1 MADVRKIV
9 RAALESE
16 KVVFGAN
23 ESIRA
28 LKKNKAVQI
37 IVSRNCPANVKDR
50 IKAASSETVVME
62 FDGNAAEFG
71 IFCGKPFSIAVL
83 AIKE

>member
-16 KVVFGAN
+16 KAVFGAN
-23 ESIRA
+23 ESVRA
-28 LKKNKAVQI
+28 LKKNKAIQI
-37 IVSRNCPANVKDR
+37 VVSKNCPADVKDR
-50 IKAASSETVVME
+50 IKSASSEAVVIE
-62 FDGNAAEFG
+62 FDGNAAELG

-83 AIKE
+83 AITE

>member
-1 MADVRKIV
+1 MADTRKIV

-28 LKKNKAVQI
+28 LKSKKVSQI
-37 IVSRNCPANVKDR
+37 IVSRNCPADVKDR
-50 IKAASSETVVME
+50 IKAASSEAVVIE
-62 FDGNAAEFG
+62 FDGNAAELG